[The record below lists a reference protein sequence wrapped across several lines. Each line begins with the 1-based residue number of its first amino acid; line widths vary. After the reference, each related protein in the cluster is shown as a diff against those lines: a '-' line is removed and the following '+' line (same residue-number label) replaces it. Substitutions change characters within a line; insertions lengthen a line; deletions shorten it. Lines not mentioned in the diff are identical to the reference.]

1 MCSRP
6 PSIGKPTYARAA
18 TNLNVWGYL
27 LKHEMDREK
36 MNALLRS
43 VHEEISRS
51 RVRDSYSAKAAL
63 FGLFK
68 ELMAEG
74 GQIQRRQDYELQ
86 FPGRY
91 SLLLLAQDCVY
102 PALRSC
108 FGASE
113 GTVPEQEVQRIFR
126 EMSARPL
133 AFVNQSPQRLIVL
146 LDGGTPAASF
156 AAEAREALAR
166 CGCSFQAW
174 IIAEQEPI
182 MRCAERFQQTAFIRD
197 MGVFY
202 PRNYLMY
209 ADFVA
214 PPVPV
219 EAPAPFDALDRCLR
233 EKDNREFLAQLDRA
247 FLHAIEC
254 KDPSHFGL
262 LVDYCCGKLADYDRK
277 VVNVHTGETFHALD
291 EGAQEN
297 WYDADRIHQWLR
309 ERFSELFR
317 LFSHSIAGGYSEMTR
332 AAIDYIN
339 RHYGDENLYLD
350 NMAERLGISSGRLN
364 VLFKQET
371 GQTLWQLIIRVRMV
385 MLPDVLHQFQDL
397 VNLGISDYM
406 ICAGREVLY
415 SNLGDDTHIV
425 LAECPDEMFAP
436 IQYQVNHFESD
447 DRTVF
452 SALCTYIEEDLRIFV
467 SVSREDI
474 VAPYAR
480 VFQSF
485 RLLLILISAIL
496 LAAFWITL
504 QHALRRLNRLEK
516 EMNRVQ
522 LGDYDIHISDNSGDE
537 ISGLTHSLHIM
548 LDKIKC
554 DMKENERM
562 QYALLVSAIDPHYL
576 YNTLNTVTALA
587 ELGKTQEAA
596 AVNNALIGTLKD
608 RLRMKNYKIFDT
620 VRAEMDALDNYMLI
634 QNYLS
639 FVKIDYSFHVAA
651 GDENLMIPKNI
662 IQPLVENSIKHGIL
676 CKDFAPDEVKRGR
689 IAVALCR
696 SDAGISITVEDDGVG
711 MDEATLEKY
720 FVADNRKRWQKENVE
735 HIGILN
741 ALMRLDYLYGG
752 NYGVTARN
760 RESGGLFIAQ
770 QLPLEAKL

>member
-1 MCSRP
+1 MHSIRTKIMCITLGVTAIVMLAFSFLFPNFFFFVMREHLYKQI
-6 PSIGKPTYARAA
+6 SGIVNADALRQSYIWNGNNHINDTIQDPTVLELLCAWSETPVEDVAGRERLAA
-18 TNLNVWGYL
+18 
-27 LKHEMDREK
+27 D
-36 MNALLRS
+36 
-43 VHEEISRS
+43 I
-51 RVRDSYSAKAAL
+51 VRCLPTGRTHSA
-63 FGLFK
+63 
-68 ELMAEG
+68 
-74 GQIQRRQDYELQ
+74 QDYAVETESYGYILCSDLFILVTEDGGCFCEEAQAEL
-86 FPGRY
+86 
-91 SLLLLAQDCVY
+91 
-102 PALRSC
+102 
-108 FGASE
+108 ASRLVA
-113 GTVPEQEVQRIFR
+113 TPQVQQL
-126 EMSARPL
+126 PL
-133 AFVNQSPQRLIVL
+133 ASDFMGHLAIATDPLTGIMYLPV
-146 LDGGTPAASF
+146 
-156 AAEAREALAR
+156 AET
-166 CGCSFQAW
+166 FQAG
-174 IIAEQEPI
+174 E
-182 MRCAERFQQTAFIRD
+182 MNC
-197 MGVFY
+197 
-202 PRNYLMY
+202 LM
-209 ADFVA
+209 
-214 PPVPV
+214 
-219 EAPAPFDALDRCLR
+219 L
-233 EKDNREFLAQLDRA
+233 
-247 FLHAIEC
+247 
-254 KDPSHFGL
+254 
-262 LVDYCCGKLADYDRK
+262 
-277 VVNVHTGETFHALD
+277 
-291 EGAQEN
+291 
-297 WYDADRIHQWLR
+297 
-309 ERFSELFR
+309 
-317 LFSHSIAGGYSEMTR
+317 
-332 AAIDYIN
+332 
-339 RHYGDENLYLD
+339 
-350 NMAERLGISSGRLN
+350 
-364 VLFKQET
+364 
-371 GQTLWQLIIRVRMV
+371 RMV

-474 VAPYAR
+474 VSPYAR

-537 ISGLTHSLHIM
+537 ISSLTHSLQIM

-634 QNYLS
+634 QDYLS

-651 GDENLMIPKNI
+651 EDENLMIPKNI